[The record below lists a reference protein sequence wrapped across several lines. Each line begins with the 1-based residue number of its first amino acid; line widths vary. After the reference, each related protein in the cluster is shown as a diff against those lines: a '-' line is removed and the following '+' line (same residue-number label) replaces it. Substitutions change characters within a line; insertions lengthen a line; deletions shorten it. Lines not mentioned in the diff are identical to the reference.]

1 MEMAGG
7 QSPDRID
14 FGTLENK
21 SKAGGTRRAGA
32 GPVVDLFSGVM
43 PLHAALDYH
52 LERHNILSSNIAHVD
67 TPGYKPKDLA
77 RVEEGSFDQVLG
89 VTMERTSAAHLAAGS
104 SSSDDTGRVFT
115 DATAGG
121 GADGNYVSLERE
133 AGKLASNQ
141 IRYDIVSVL
150 VSSELKGLLW
160 AANDGK
166 AG

>member
-1 MEMAGG
+1 VARGVLLMR
-7 QSPDRID
+7 P
-14 FGTLENK
+14 
-21 SKAGGTRRAGA
+21 
-32 GPVVDLFSGVM
+32 VDLFSGVA

-52 LERHNILSSNIAHVD
+52 LERHNVLSSNIAHVD
-67 TPGYKPKDLA
+67 TPGYRPKDLA
-77 RVEEGSFDQVLG
+77 RVEEGSFDRVLG
-89 VTMERTSAAHLAAGS
+89 VTIERTSAAHLAGGEAG
-104 SSSDDTGRVFT
+104 TPEVGRAFT

-133 AGKLASNQ
+133 AGKLATNQ

-150 VSSELKGLLW
+150 VSSELRGLLW

>member
-1 MEMAGG
+1 LG
-7 QSPDRID
+7 
-14 FGTLENK
+14 
-21 SKAGGTRRAGA
+21 GGTRRAEWRA
-32 GPVVDLFSGVM
+32 VADLFSGVM

-52 LERHNILSSNIAHVD
+52 LERHNVLSSNIAHVD

-77 RVEEGSFDQVLG
+77 RVEEGTFDKVLG
-89 VTMERTSAAHLAAGS
+89 VTMERTSASHLSASGGS
-104 SSSDDTGRVFT
+104 TPSGSGVDEVGRVFT
-115 DATAGG
+115 DASAGG

-133 AGKLASNQ
+133 AGKLATNQ

>member
-1 MEMAGG
+1 MLN
-7 QSPDRID
+7 DR
-14 FGTLENK
+14 
-21 SKAGGTRRAGA
+21 
-32 GPVVDLFSGVM
+32 PVVDLFSGVM

-52 LERHNILSSNIAHVD
+52 LERHNVLSSNIAHVD

-77 RVEEGSFDQVLG
+77 RIEEGSFDHVLG
-89 VTMERTSAAHLAAGS
+89 VTMERTSASHLSSNGSAATSGS
-104 SSSDDTGRVFT
+104 GVDEVGRVFT

-133 AGKLASNQ
+133 AGKLATNQ

>member
-1 MEMAGG
+1 MLN
-7 QSPDRID
+7 DR
-14 FGTLENK
+14 
-21 SKAGGTRRAGA
+21 
-32 GPVVDLFSGVM
+32 PVVDLFSGVM

-52 LERHNILSSNIAHVD
+52 LERHNVLSSNIAHVD

-89 VTMERTSAAHLAAGS
+89 VTMERTSASHLSASGSAASPGS
-104 SSSDDTGRVFT
+104 GVDEVGRVFT

-133 AGKLASNQ
+133 AGKLATNQ

>member
-1 MEMAGG
+1 M
-7 QSPDRID
+7 
-14 FGTLENK
+14 
-21 SKAGGTRRAGA
+21 
-32 GPVVDLFSGVM
+32 VDLFSGVM

-52 LERHNILSSNIAHVD
+52 LERHNVLSSNIAHVD

-77 RVEEGSFDQVLG
+77 RVEEGTFDQVLG
-89 VTMERTSAAHLAAGS
+89 VAMEKTNAAHLS
-104 SSSDDTGRVFT
+104 SSGDNGADDVGRVFT
-115 DATAGG
+115 DTTAGG
-121 GADGNYVSLERE
+121 SADGNYVSLERE
-133 AGKLASNQ
+133 AGKLATNQ

>member
-1 MEMAGG
+1 MLDEP
-7 QSPDRID
+7 S
-14 FGTLENK
+14 
-21 SKAGGTRRAGA
+21 
-32 GPVVDLFSGVM
+32 VVDLFSGVM

-52 LERHNILSSNIAHVD
+52 LERHNVLSSNIAHVD
-67 TPGYKPKDLA
+67 TPGYKPKDVA
-77 RVEEGSFDQVLG
+77 RVDASGAD
-89 VTMERTSAAHLAAGS
+89 AGS
-104 SSSDDTGRVFT
+104 GSGVDEVGRVFT

-133 AGKLASNQ
+133 AGKLATNQ

>member
-1 MEMAGG
+1 
-7 QSPDRID
+7 
-14 FGTLENK
+14 
-21 SKAGGTRRAGA
+21 
-32 GPVVDLFSGVM
+32 M

-52 LERHNILSSNIAHVD
+52 LERHNVLSSNIAHVD

-77 RVEEGSFDQVLG
+77 RIEEGSFDHVLG
-89 VTMERTSAAHLAAGS
+89 VTMERTSASHLSSNGSAASLAGS
-104 SSSDDTGRVFT
+104 GVDEVGRVFT

-133 AGKLASNQ
+133 AGKLATNQ

>member
-1 MEMAGG
+1 VA
-7 QSPDRID
+7 
-14 FGTLENK
+14 
-21 SKAGGTRRAGA
+21 
-32 GPVVDLFSGVM
+32 DLFSGVM
-43 PLHAALDYH
+43 PLHSALDYH
-52 LERHNILSSNIAHVD
+52 LERHNVLSSNIAHVD

-77 RVEEGSFDQVLG
+77 RIEEGSFDHVLG
-89 VTMERTSAAHLAAGS
+89 VTMERTSASPLSSNGSAASLAGS
-104 SSSDDTGRVFT
+104 GVDEVGRVFT

-133 AGKLASNQ
+133 AGKLATNQ

>member
-1 MEMAGG
+1 
-7 QSPDRID
+7 
-14 FGTLENK
+14 
-21 SKAGGTRRAGA
+21 
-32 GPVVDLFSGVM
+32 M

-52 LERHNILSSNIAHVD
+52 LERHNVLSSNIAHVD

-77 RVEEGSFDQVLG
+77 RVEEGSFDHVLG
-89 VTMERTSAAHLAAGS
+89 VTMERTSAAHLSTGGDSAMSGS
-104 SSSDDTGRVFT
+104 GVDEVGRVFT

-133 AGKLASNQ
+133 AGKLATNQ

>member
-1 MEMAGG
+1 VARGVLN
-7 QSPDRID
+7 DR
-14 FGTLENK
+14 
-21 SKAGGTRRAGA
+21 
-32 GPVVDLFSGVM
+32 PVVDLFSGVM

-52 LERHNILSSNIAHVD
+52 LERHNVLSSNIAHVD

-89 VTMERTSAAHLAAGS
+89 VTMERTSASHLSSNGGAASPAGS
-104 SSSDDTGRVFT
+104 GVDEVGRVFT

-133 AGKLASNQ
+133 AGKLATNQ

>member
-1 MEMAGG
+1 MLN
-7 QSPDRID
+7 DR
-14 FGTLENK
+14 
-21 SKAGGTRRAGA
+21 
-32 GPVVDLFSGVM
+32 PVVDLFSGVM

-52 LERHNILSSNIAHVD
+52 LERHNVLSSNIAHVD

-89 VTMERTSAAHLAAGS
+89 VTMERTSASHLS
-104 SSSDDTGRVFT
+104 SSGGAGMSGSGVDEVGRVFT

-133 AGKLASNQ
+133 AGKLATNQ